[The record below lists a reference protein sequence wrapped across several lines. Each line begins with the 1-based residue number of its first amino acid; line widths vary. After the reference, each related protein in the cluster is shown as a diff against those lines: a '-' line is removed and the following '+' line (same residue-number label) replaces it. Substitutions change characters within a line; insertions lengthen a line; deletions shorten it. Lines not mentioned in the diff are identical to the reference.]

1 MQQVMT
7 DSRSKKHP
15 DLGDTQTSSGEKP
28 AYNNAGLLDF
38 IAQKPSELDAIN
50 GMVPV
55 LSKELGLPT
64 PVNDD
69 LVAKVRL
76 KEASFKG

>member
-1 MQQVMT
+1 M
-7 DSRSKKHP
+7 P
-15 DLGDTQTSSGEKP
+15 DARPSM
-28 AYNNAGLLDF
+28 LLDF

>member
-1 MQQVMT
+1 MILILHQ
-7 DSRSKKHP
+7 S
-15 DLGDTQTSSGEKP
+15 
-28 AYNNAGLLDF
+28 ANGLLIDSAGRAEGDV
-38 IAQKPSELDAIN
+38 AQKLFPNQCVN

>member
-1 MQQVMT
+1 MAYVTAFGAQM
-7 DSRSKKHP
+7 P
-15 DLGDTQTSSGEKP
+15 DARPSM
-28 AYNNAGLLDF
+28 LLDF
-38 IAQKPSELDAIN
+38 LAQKPSELDAIN